1 MKSKFL
7 ILFSIFA
14 LTLPQY
20 LSAQALQ
27 TRNVSAFTEISL
39 KIGATVHLT
48 QGNVQL
54 VEVKGAEGTL
64 NRLITEINDRKL
76 VLRFP
81 TDTWFSKWNPGPI
94 EVFITMPQIDALQI
108 SGSGSII
115 SEDQIDSRILNL
127 VLSGSGDIKLPNLK
141 AEKVSIILSGSGNIH
156 LAGSGKATELKG
168 ALTGSGNIKAI
179 DFQSET
185 VKLKVAGSGNCYVN
199 VIKELEA
206 RLAGSGNVIYRGAPL
221 VDTGILGSGQVKKE

>member
-1 MKSKFL
+1 MKSKLL
-7 ILFSIFA
+7 ILLSIFA
-14 LTLPQY
+14 LTIPQH
-20 LSAQALQ
+20 LSAQATQ
-27 TRNVSAFTEISL
+27 TRKVSAFTEISL

-48 QGNVQL
+48 QGDVQS

-64 NRLITEINDRKL
+64 NRLVTEINDRKL

-81 TDTWFSKWNPGPI
+81 SDTWFSKWNPGPMEI
-94 EVFITMPQIDALQI
+94 FITMPQIDALLI
-108 SGSGSII
+108 SGSGSIV

-127 VLSGSGDIKLPNLK
+127 VLSGSGDIKLPKLK

-156 LAGSGKATELKG
+156 LSGSGKATELKG

-179 DFQSET
+179 EFQAET
-185 VKLKVAGSGNCYVN
+185 IKLKVAGSGNCYVN
-199 VIKELEA
+199 AIKDLEV
-206 RLAGSGNVIYRGAPL
+206 RVAGSGNVIYRGAPL